1 MKKQTKQTKKQT
13 PSTPAK
19 KMVKVTDVQLQHV
32 DGGRVSA
39 AFCTTPWD

>member
-19 KMVKVTDVQLQHV
+19 KMVKVTDVQL
-32 DGGRVSA
+32 RASA
-39 AFCTTPWD
+39 PSAHPVGLS